1 MIGRFRRQTRV
12 PARTILA
19 AVVMLAGVLVVAFG
33 HYGGY
38 SAAITAGLIIILAGV
53 LLELLFTAFGH
64 QHRYVPR
71 VKH

>member
-1 MIGRFRRQTRV
+1 
-12 PARTILA
+12 
-19 AVVMLAGVLVVAFG
+19 MLAGVLVVAFG

-38 SAAITAGLIIILAGV
+38 AAAITAGLIITCAGV
-53 LLELLFTAFGH
+53 LLELLFTAFGG